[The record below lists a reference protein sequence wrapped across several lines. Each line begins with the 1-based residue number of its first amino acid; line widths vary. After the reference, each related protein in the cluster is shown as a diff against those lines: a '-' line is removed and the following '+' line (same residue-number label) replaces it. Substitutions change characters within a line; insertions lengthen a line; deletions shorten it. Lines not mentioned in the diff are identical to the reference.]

1 MKGENM
7 TEVHIDSIIGIVFG
21 VLAIFSILSTCG
33 AAPIVVKKQATK
45 TAIKSLNDKIE
56 THKFIAENTGDGKLQ
71 AACNAKIKDLEQ
83 QRNMLMF
90 AKKFP
95 SMIQY

>member
-1 MKGENM
+1 M
-7 TEVHIDSIIGIVFG
+7 TEIHIDSIIGIVFG

-45 TAIKSLNDKIE
+45 TAVKSLNDKIE
-56 THKFIAENTGDGKLQ
+56 DKKFMAENTNDTKFQ
-71 AACNAKIKDLEQ
+71 NACNAKIKELEQ
-83 QRNMLMF
+83 QKQMLMF

-95 SMIQY
+95 TMIQY